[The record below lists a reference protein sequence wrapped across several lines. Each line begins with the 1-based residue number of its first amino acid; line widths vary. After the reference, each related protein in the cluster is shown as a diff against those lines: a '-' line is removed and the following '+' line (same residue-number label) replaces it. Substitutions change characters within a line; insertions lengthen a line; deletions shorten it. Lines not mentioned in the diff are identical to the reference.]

1 MKRLFLYVVCC
12 AFLASISCLAQDL
25 HSRVLEMKKA
35 YASSG
40 NIVVLDDNTILI
52 EPNMP
57 GPICGLPRLEAGK
70 TTWSFYTFPLASITV
85 PLTLVDESL
94 IAEDL
99 VFTSHDPQTAY
110 KLGDVGD
117 STMVVVVGVP
127 GKEFH
132 ALMYDR
138 DKLTRLGPGPHNA
151 SAYGQTPDEVE
162 AFGLTFADHAAARAF
177 VSSFRYAVHLAKA
190 QALDN
195 RPAIDGLR
203 ASASHGHP

>member
-1 MKRLFLYVVCC
+1 MKRLFLFVVCC
-12 AFLASISCLAQDL
+12 AWFASNSCLAQDL

-40 NIVVLDDNTILI
+40 NIVALDDNTVLI

-85 PLTLVDESL
+85 PLTLIDEGM

-99 VFTSHDPQTAY
+99 VFTSQDAPSAY
-110 KLGDVGD
+110 KPGDVGD
-117 STMVVVVGVP
+117 TTMVVVVGVP

-132 ALMYDR
+132 AVMYDR
-138 DKLTRLGPGPHNA
+138 DKLTRLGPGPHNS

-162 AFGLTFADHAAARAF
+162 AFGLTFSDRTAAQAF
-177 VSSFRYAVHLAKA
+177 VTALKDAVHLAKA
-190 QALDN
+190 QAVN
-195 RPAIDGLR
+195 THSAGGELR
-203 ASASHGHP
+203 APLAHVRP